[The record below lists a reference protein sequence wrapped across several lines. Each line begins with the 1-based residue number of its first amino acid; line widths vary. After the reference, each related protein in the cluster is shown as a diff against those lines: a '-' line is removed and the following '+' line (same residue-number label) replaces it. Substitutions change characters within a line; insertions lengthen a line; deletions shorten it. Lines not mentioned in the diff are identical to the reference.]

1 MTKEELW
8 QIYCR
13 KNPSFAKDG
22 NVTMSAK
29 GLRKLFDTTWDT
41 AYYDG
46 ESEESFVENSA
57 PNFQQDQTSVEFL
70 KSIFGMR

>member
-8 QIYCR
+8 KVYSN
-13 KNPSFAKDG
+13 KNPSFNGRG

-41 AYYDG
+41 AMYKG
-46 ESEESFVENSA
+46 EEEGEDEPRSYHSTSA
-57 PNFQQDQTSVEFL
+57 GVDAL
-70 KSIFGMR
+70 KSIFGMK

>member
-41 AYYDG
+41 AYFDG
-46 ESEESFVENSA
+46 EEDFVENTA
-57 PNFQQDQTSVEFL
+57 PHFQQDTTALEHL
-70 KSIFGMR
+70 KSIFGFK

>member
-8 QIYCR
+8 KVYSN
-13 KNPSFAKDG
+13 KNPSFNGRG

-41 AYYDG
+41 AMYKG
-46 ESEESFVENSA
+46 EEEEETEPYISGNTTNLDA
-57 PNFQQDQTSVEFL
+57 L
-70 KSIFGMR
+70 KSIFGMK

>member
-1 MTKEELW
+1 MTKNELW
-8 QIYCR
+8 RIYVK
-13 KNPSFAKDG
+13 KNPSFEGEG

-46 ESEESFVENSA
+46 EDEPVEKIGQ
-57 PNFQQDQTSVEFL
+57 NFQQGSASVNDIL
-70 KSIFGMR
+70 SMFGMK